1 MGGLA
6 GGSIVRGS
14 GLSERVVAA
23 VITMVLLVACSAVTC
38 LAGMHAGAGVDA
50 RSQSHAIAS
59 ADHLPHEHAFD
70 TSAPDLLS
78 GEGPAVPGLNA
89 ANVHVEPAESL
100 HAGAEGCAHDIHDP
114 RDGTLTRSA
123 APDLLIL
130 PAASSGLVRDNYVQ
144 GRLAGVQN
152 AVPVSLSIAQLSI
165 SRT

>member
-6 GGSIVRGS
+6 DGSNVRLS
-14 GLSERVVAA
+14 GLSLLVVAA

-38 LAGMHAGAGVDA
+38 QAGMHEGAGVDA

-78 GEGPAVPGLNA
+78 GEGPAAPGLDT
-89 ANVHVEPAESL
+89 ANVHVDPAESL
-100 HAGAEGCAHDIHDP
+100 PAGDEGCAHDIHDP
-114 RDGTLTRSA
+114 RDGALVRSA
-123 APDLLIL
+123 APDMLIV
-130 PAASSGLVRDNYVQ
+130 PSASGGLVRDTYGQ
-144 GRLAGVQN
+144 GRLAGVQD
-152 AVPVSLSIAQLSI
+152 AVPVGFSLVQLSI